1 MRLAAAR
8 AWARVWARAWA
19 WVWVWLWVWVWV
31 LRQPRQGAAGGACVE
46 WVAGVVF
53 AMGAAGAAGSPL
65 VRMSEGTRVQMSMRW
80 T

>member
-1 MRLAAAR
+1 M
-8 AWARVWARAWA
+8 
-19 WVWVWLWVWVWV
+19 
-31 LRQPRQGAAGGACVE
+31 E

-80 T
+80 TSWLAPRGADAAAAEDEKVPAAHKHSVSSG